1 MTVPRDGEYADSV
14 KPHRVRRF
22 HPEDR
27 AEIDHIPVT
36 ALPLHL
42 LEINGLIERSRGRH
56 GLKPLRQALIAYS
69 PEPVL
74 RSRLEKLFRRR
85 CREYGIET
93 PQTNAVI
100 GHIEVDALW
109 PKQRLVVELASRAFH
124 QTTEAFERDRER
136 DAFLQLKGYRVIRI
150 TWRMLTK
157 NPEATRRRLQAL
169 LTAPWS

>member
-1 MTVPRDGEYADSV
+1 
-14 KPHRVRRF
+14 
-22 HPEDR
+22 PEDR